1 MSSIKFDHAESG
13 EISINTGHTPL
24 ADAFTIGSMH
34 LTKKRIYEPGR
45 NSKEGYPT
53 NHSGLNTTSMKADE
67 LITFLHTSIQAI
79 GILLVN
85 ADKEEIQREID
96 SIAWLQVGLSEL
108 AEQVA
113 AANSDMNF
121 TLNGGSND

>member
-1 MSSIKFDHAESG
+1 MIKFEHAENG

-53 NHSGLNTTSMKADE
+53 NHSGLDAISMKSDE

-85 ADKEEIQREID
+85 ADKEEIRREID
-96 SIAWLQVGLSEL
+96 AIAWLQVGLSEL

-113 AANSDMNF
+113 AANSDMNYV
-121 TLNGGSND
+121 LNGSND